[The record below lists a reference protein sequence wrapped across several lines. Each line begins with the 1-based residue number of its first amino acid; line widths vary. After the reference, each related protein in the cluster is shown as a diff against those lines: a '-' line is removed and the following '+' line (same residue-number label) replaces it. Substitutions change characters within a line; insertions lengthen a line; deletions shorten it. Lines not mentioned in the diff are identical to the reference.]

1 MKPPGI
7 RCLCVVQF
15 SACLFPDKFFDLAIE
30 SLVYKK
36 RKMPSG
42 IKSTINR
49 ECSIN
54 HRMIFLSL
62 LVPSSDAE
70 AKNVLS

>member
-36 RKMPSG
+36 K
-42 IKSTINR
+42 
-49 ECSIN
+49 
-54 HRMIFLSL
+54 
-62 LVPSSDAE
+62 
-70 AKNVLS
+70 KNAIGESKVRLIENVQ